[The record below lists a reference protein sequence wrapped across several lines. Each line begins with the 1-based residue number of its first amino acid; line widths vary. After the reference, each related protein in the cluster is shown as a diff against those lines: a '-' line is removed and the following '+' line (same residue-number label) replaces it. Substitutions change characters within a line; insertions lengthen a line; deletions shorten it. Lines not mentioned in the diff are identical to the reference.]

1 MRVFTTSS
9 GRVQCV
15 ALTLLVA
22 ASGAVAE
29 PLYHESFRPQLHFSP
44 PTQWMNDPNGLVY
57 LDGEYHLFYQ
67 YHPYS
72 NRWGPMHWGHAVSH
86 DLIHWEHLPIA
97 LYPDEHGAIFSGSAV
112 YDAENSSGLGSKSQP
127 PLVAIFTYH
136 SHEAEQRGAI
146 DIESQGLAYSVD
158 RGRSWKKYSSNPVL
172 ANPGLRHFRDPKVF
186 WHAGTRRWIMVLA
199 SQDHVKFYSS
209 RDLLRWQH
217 ESDFGAGWGP
227 QGGIWECPD
236 LFEMPIEGATARR
249 FVLLSSVNPG
259 APNGGSGTRYFV
271 GNFDGHRFVPEHRPP
286 QHRSS
291 TSRWLDYGA
300 DNYASVSWAGVPAS
314 DGRRLTLGWMS
325 NWNYAQDVP
334 TGRWRSA
341 MTLPR
346 KLRLV
351 RSARG
356 FELIS
361 SPVAELQALRGHS
374 AVLPP
379 GLVSAPTELVDQQL
393 RSTGQLEIELT
404 LSYESATMLAIRI
417 GNGQGEHA
425 LLRIDRQR
433 GQLELD
439 RSTSG
444 VVGFNAGFARVQTA
458 PVDVDAPTLTLRMV
472 LDRSSV
478 ELFVNDGAT
487 VMTSLVFPRAPFD
500 SIVLSTD
507 RPVRIHSG
515 TVYALDSIWKD
526 VAPLVTEAGK
536 GDPPVDVH
544 KKKHDSTIGE

>member
-1 MRVFTTSS
+1 
-9 GRVQCV
+9 
-15 ALTLLVA
+15 
-22 ASGAVAE
+22 
-29 PLYHESFRPQLHFSP
+29 
-44 PTQWMNDPNGLVY
+44 MNDPNGLVY

-86 DLIHWEHLPIA
+86 DLVHWEHLPIA

-112 YDAENSSGLGSKSQP
+112 FDAENASGLGSKLQP
-127 PLVAIFTYH
+127 PLIAIFTYH

-146 DIESQGLAYSVD
+146 DIESQGLAYSLD
-158 RGRSWKKYSSNPVL
+158 HGRSWKKFSGNPVL

-236 LFEMPIEGATARR
+236 LFEMQIQGATARR

-271 GNFDGHRFVPEHRPP
+271 GNFDGHRFVPEQGPL
-286 QHRSS
+286 QHRRS
-291 TSRWLDYGA
+291 TPRWLDYGT
-300 DNYASVSWAGVPAS
+300 DNYASVSWSGVPAS
-314 DGRRLTLGWMS
+314 DGRRLILGWMS

-334 TGRWRSA
+334 TARWRSA

-346 KLRLV
+346 ELKLV
-351 RSARG
+351 RGVRG
-356 FELIS
+356 LELHS
-361 SPVAELQALRGHS
+361 MPVAELQALRGRS

-379 GLVSAPTELVDQQL
+379 SRVTAPTELVDPRL
-393 RSTGQLEIELT
+393 PTTGQLEIEMT
-404 LSYESATMLAIRI
+404 LSYESATMLTLRI
-417 GNGQGEHA
+417 GNGLGEHA
-425 LLRIDRQR
+425 LLRIDRRHQ
-433 GQLELD
+433 QLELD
-439 RSTSG
+439 RSAAG
-444 VVGFNAGFARVQTA
+444 VVGFTAGFTRVQTA
-458 PVDVDAPTLTLRMV
+458 HLNVGSATLTLRMV
-472 LDRSSV
+472 LDRSSL

-487 VMTSLVFPRAPFD
+487 VMTSLIFPRSPFD
-500 SIVLSTD
+500 SVVLSAD
-507 RPVRIHSG
+507 SPVSIRSG
-515 TVYALDSIWKD
+515 KVYALDSIWKD
-526 VAPLVTEAGK
+526 VAQ
-536 GDPPVDVH
+536 
-544 KKKHDSTIGE
+544 